1 MNSRKYFDF
10 IEERLNTLSVR
21 ISSRAALNLQDINI
35 SAEYFFRDLLNM
47 MYGWNLLNLNDIQK
61 NAPGI
66 DLLYKEKNII
76 VQVSAT
82 NTKQKVQHSLDEINT
97 QEYNGYTFKFL
108 LVTKDAKKLRT
119 YKYNIPNGI
128 TFNPSEDII
137 DVPQLLKDIYS
148 KEIDQLNDLYEF
160 IKKHLSSEPQSVSRI
175 KGINRI
181 IQILSQDGVLN
192 ESNKFDTS
200 VFEIEEKI
208 RSNNLEDIA
217 SKIEDFSIFLGDVQ
231 KVYETYDKEGVNKS
245 RAVLNALNNIYL
257 KLKKDYDGFN
267 LMEEI
272 ENHIYKN
279 LSGEESLSEF
289 CEEDL
294 RYYIEIILV
303 DAFSRCKIFE
313 NPKKI
318 RYGAT

>member
-1 MNSRKYFDF
+1 MNSKQYFDF

-47 MYGWNLLNLNDIQK
+47 MYGWNLVNLNDIQQ

-76 VQVSAT
+76 IQVSAT
-82 NTKQKVQHSLDEINT
+82 NTKQKVQHSLDEINI
-97 QEYNGYTFKFL
+97 QEFKGYTFKFL
-108 LVTKDAKKLRT
+108 SVAKDVQKLRT
-119 YKYNIPNGI
+119 YKYKIPNGI

-137 DVPQLLKDIYS
+137 DVPQLLKEILS
-148 KEIDQLNDLYEF
+148 KKIDQLKDLYEF
-160 IKKHLSSEPQSVSRI
+160 IKKHLSSEPQPASRI

-208 RSNNLEDIA
+208 HSNNLEDIA

-245 RAVLNALNNIYL
+245 RAVLNALNNVYL

-272 ENHIYKN
+272 ENHIYED
-279 LSGEESLSEF
+279 LSSEESLSEF